1 MSNLERDFLEI
12 MSQSDDICSDKEQL
26 NSFEEAMAT
35 FDDLISRGLA
45 KSRGYNLQTIEDY
58 GNTLMFNVT
67 A

>member
-12 MSQSDDICSDKEQL
+12 LSQSDNICSDKEQL
-26 NSFEEAMAT
+26 DSFEKAMAT

-58 GNTLMFNVT
+58 GNSLMFNVT